1 MVIYESSHLFLPFSP
16 LLGAHFR
23 QKKVGPRR
31 KKKKKRFI
39 ALLHPVYSNN
49 RPFSSFP
56 QVSNGRK
63 EATIFP
69 NRNAFPNTLIRSNKP
84 LSQYFNLRAFR
95 A

>member
-23 QKKVGPRR
+23 QKKWDLEE
-31 KKKKKRFI
+31 KKRSI
-39 ALLHPVYSNN
+39 ALLHPVNSNN